1 MTFSVLRVKDLQAI
15 EISRLVQESEAE
27 GYRFLSRL
35 VNDFQDG
42 TNRFNKPGEAL
53 FAVQNDGGDVV
64 AIGGVNQSPF
74 ANDTQVARLQRF
86 YVLDDARRQGVG
98 SLLLKEIVNHSH
110 DTFNEMTVRTE
121 SSKADAFYRAN
132 GFELD
137 DTASETTHVMKL
149 END

>member
-1 MTFSVLRVKDLQAI
+1 MAFSVVRVEDLRAI
-15 EISRLVQESEAE
+15 EIARLVQESEAE

-53 FAVQNDGGDVV
+53 FAVQNDDRDVV

-74 ANDTQVARLQRF
+74 ANNPQAARLQRF
-86 YVLDDARRQGVG
+86 YVLDDVRRQGVG
-98 SLLLKEIVNHSH
+98 SLLLKEIINHAC

-149 END
+149 R